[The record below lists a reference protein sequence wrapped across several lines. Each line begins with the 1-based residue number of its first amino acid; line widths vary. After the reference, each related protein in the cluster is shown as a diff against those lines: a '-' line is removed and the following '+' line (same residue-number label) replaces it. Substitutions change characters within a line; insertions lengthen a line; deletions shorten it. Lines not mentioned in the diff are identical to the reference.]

1 MQSPTR
7 SLSQVVQVVQVFLF
21 RLLVQSRFIA
31 FQGSLFAATPTRIA
45 QFHVIGMKKRALW
58 ESFVRFSKWPSGY
71 RSHVSCVLG
80 ALNYSDVCRLQTKFA
95 AWTQKSFTNNL
106 RRTPPRRSNHE
117 NGGKNPYHT
126 PRKLVNWKK
135 TNKMRQ
141 CVNVKRRYSRPAQR
155 KTDWTRMS

>member
-58 ESFVRFSKWPSGY
+58 ESLVRFSKWPSGY

-80 ALNYSDVCRLQTKFA
+80 ALNYSDVCRVQHEICSLDSEIVHLQSQTHTSKTFESREL
-95 AWTQKSFTNNL
+95 WRKSM
-106 RRTPPRRSNHE
+106 
-117 NGGKNPYHT
+117 YHT
-126 PRKLVNWKK
+126 PLELVNWKK
-135 TNKMRQ
+135 TNNMRQ
-141 CVNVKRRYSRPAQR
+141 CVNVKRSTLALRNAKPIGRA
-155 KTDWTRMS
+155 

>member
-80 ALNYSDVCRLQTKFA
+80 ALNYSDVCRLQ
-95 AWTQKSFTNNL
+95 
-106 RRTPPRRSNHE
+106 HE
-117 NGGKNPYHT
+117 ICSLDSEIVH
-126 PRKLVNWKK
+126 
-135 TNKMRQ
+135 
-141 CVNVKRRYSRPAQR
+141 
-155 KTDWTRMS
+155 